1 MESRIIIRIDDK
13 ILWGGELVIKNSVF
27 DELLNIKSVFKNR
40 EVMRH
45 TYTPEDLPHREPQI
59 NHLASILVSAL
70 KNETPSN
77 VFIYGKTGTG
87 KTAVV
92 RLIGKELDNK
102 AKEITK
108 AHQNEILKLT
118 IEQSDNGHNEVME
131 NIFKKF
137 EFKDLF
143 GLDLHNELN
152 KTVNYIY
159 INCQHVD
166 TQYRVLTHIANT
178 VISRWD
184 DRLPLTGLPT
194 DEVYNRLLNSIDGYG
209 GVTIIILDEIDKLV
223 EKSGDDILYNL
234 TRINSDLKNSKA
246 SIIGITNNL
255 KFTDFLDAR
264 VKSSLGEDELIFP
277 PYDATQLQDILNQR
291 AGNAFITDS
300 LELAVI
306 PLCAALAA
314 QEHGD
319 ARRALDLLRVSAE
332 LAERDG
338 GGKVIEKH
346 VRKALNKIEQDTV
359 AEVIETLPPQSKLV
373 LLGIILNEEMGID
386 KLTTGIVFDTY
397 KELCKHINMDILT
410 QRRITDLISELDML
424 GIINARLV
432 SFGRGGRT
440 RLIQMSV
447 PTHSTKKILE
457 KSEIL
462 MDLIDFKPPIQS
474 TLI

>member
-1 MESRIIIRIDDK
+1 M
-13 ILWGGELVIKNSVF
+13 
-27 DELLNIKSVFKNR
+27 NR
-40 EVMRH
+40 EVLRP
-45 TYTPEDLPHREPQI
+45 TYTPEDLPHRGPQL
-59 NHLASILVSAL
+59 NHLASILVAAL

-92 RLIGKELDNK
+92 RLIGKELNNK

-108 AHQNEILKLT
+108 KYQNEILNLT
-118 IEQSDNGHNEVME
+118 LAQFDNGKN
-131 NIFKKF
+131 
-137 EFKDLF
+137 DLF
-143 GLDLHNELN
+143 ENVYEKLEFPEIFGHDLYKELL
-152 KTVNYIY
+152 KKVNYIY

-178 VISRWD
+178 MISNWN

-194 DEVYNRLLNSIDGYG
+194 DEVYNRLLHSIDEFG

-234 TRINSDLKNSKA
+234 TRINTDLKNSKA

-264 VKSSLGEDELIFP
+264 VKSSLGEDELVFP
-277 PYDATQLQDILNQR
+277 PYDAEQLQDILYQR
-291 AGNAFITDS
+291 ASNAFINDTIDLS
-300 LELAVI
+300 VV

-338 GGKVIEKH
+338 GGMVVEKH

-373 LLGIILNEEMGID
+373 LLGIILNEEQGTT

-397 KELCKHINMDILT
+397 KELCKEINMDILT

-440 RLIQMSV
+440 RLIEMSV
-447 PTHSTKKILE
+447 PIQSTKKILE

-462 MDLIDFKPPIQS
+462 RDVINFKPSIQS

>member
-1 MESRIIIRIDDK
+1 MNNDNI
-13 ILWGGELVIKNSVF
+13 F
-27 DELLNIKSVFKNR
+27 DELLYNKTVFLNR
-40 EVMRH
+40 EVLRP
-45 TYTPEDLPHREPQI
+45 TYIPEVLPHREPQI

-70 KNETPSN
+70 KEETPSN
-77 VFIYGKTGTG
+77 IFIYGKTGTG

-92 RLIGKELDNK
+92 KLIGKELEKK
-102 AKEITK
+102 AKEITR
-108 AHQNEILKLT
+108 QLKDKVMELT
-118 IEQSDNGHNEVME
+118 VEQFDNGHSDIIQSIYEKLN
-131 NIFKKF
+131 FKEMF
-137 EFKDLF
+137 GKDLSN
-143 GLDLHNELN
+143 LLQ
-152 KTVNYIY
+152 KSVNYIY

-166 TQYRVLTHIANT
+166 TQYRVLTHVTNT
-178 VISRWD
+178 MISEWD

-194 DEVYNRLLNSIDGYG
+194 DEVYNRLLKSIDELG
-209 GVTIIILDEIDKLV
+209 GVTTIILDEIDKLV

-264 VKSSLGEDELIFP
+264 VKSSLGEEELIFT
-277 PYDATQLQDILNQR
+277 PYDAEQIQDILKQR
-291 AGNAFITDS
+291 ASKAFVNGALD
-300 LELAVI
+300 EFVI
-306 PLCAALAA
+306 PLCSGLAA

-332 LAERDG
+332 LADREG
-338 GGKVIEKH
+338 AGKVVERY

-359 AEVIETLPPQSKLV
+359 GEVIETLPPQSKLV
-373 LLGIILNEEMGID
+373 LLGIILNEEMGTD
-386 KLTTGIVFDTY
+386 KLTTGMVFDTY
-397 KELCKHINMDILT
+397 KELCKRLKLDVLT

-424 GIINARLV
+424 GIINARVV

-447 PTHSTKKILE
+447 PISSTKKILE
-457 KSEIL
+457 RTELLKDVIN
-462 MDLIDFKPPIQS
+462 FKPSVQA

>member
-1 MESRIIIRIDDK
+1 MILK
-13 ILWGGELVIKNSVF
+13 AQNQILWGGEFVNNNSIF
-27 DELLNIKSVFKNR
+27 DELLDIKTVFKNR
-40 EVMRH
+40 EVLRP
-45 TYTPEDLPHREPQI
+45 TYTPEALPHRNTQI
-59 NHLASILVSAL
+59 NHLASILVAAL
-70 KNETPSN
+70 RNETPSN

-92 RLIGKELDNK
+92 RLIGKELDK
-102 AKEITK
+102 KSKEITK
-108 AHQNEILKLT
+108 THEHEIFKLT
-118 IEQSDNGHNEVME
+118 LDQFDNGHNDVME
-131 NIFKKF
+131 SIYQKLDFQ
-137 EFKDLF
+137 DIF
-143 GLDLHNELN
+143 GLELY
-152 KTVNYIY
+152 KELIKPVNYIY

-178 VISRWD
+178 MISKWN

-194 DEVYNRLLNSIDGYG
+194 DEVYNRLLNSIDEFG

-277 PYDATQLQDILNQR
+277 PYDAEQLQDILNQR
-291 AGNAFITDS
+291 AQDAFISDS
-300 LELAVI
+300 LDSVVI

-332 LAERDG
+332 IAERDCG
-338 GGKVIEKH
+338 GIVNEKY

-373 LLGIILNEEMGID
+373 LLGIILNEEQRTT

-397 KELCKHINMDILT
+397 KELCKEINMDTLT

-424 GIINARLV
+424 GIINARVV

-440 RLIQMSV
+440 RLIEMSV
-447 PTHSTKKILE
+447 PIHSTKKILE
-457 KSEIL
+457 KSDSL
-462 MDLIDFKPPIQS
+462 KDLIDFKPPIQS
-474 TLI
+474 TLL

>member
-1 MESRIIIRIDDK
+1 MLKTSIFDD
-13 ILWGGELVIKNSVF
+13 
-27 DELLNIKSVFKNR
+27 LLNIKTVFKNR
-40 EVMRH
+40 EVLRP
-45 TYTPEDLPHREPQI
+45 TYTPEDLPHRGSQI
-59 NHLASILVSAL
+59 NHLASILVAAL

-92 RLIGKELDNK
+92 RLIGKELEEK
-102 AKEITK
+102 AKEITRK
-108 AHQNEILKLT
+108 YQEEILNLT
-118 IEQSDNGHNEVME
+118 LDNFDNGNTELITNMF
-131 NIFKKF
+131 NKFDFK
-137 EFKDLF
+137 ELF
-143 GLDLHNELN
+143 GYDLN
-152 KTVNYIY
+152 KELKKDVNYIY

-178 VISRWD
+178 IISHWN

-194 DEVYNRLLNSIDGYG
+194 DEVYNRLLNSIDEHG

-234 TRINSDLKNSKA
+234 SRINSDLKNSKA
-246 SIIGITNNL
+246 SLIGITNNL

-277 PYDATQLQDILNQR
+277 PYDAEQLQDILNQR
-291 AGNAFITDS
+291 SLQAFIED
-300 LELAVI
+300 AIDPVVI
-306 PLCAALAA
+306 PICAALAA

-338 GGKVIEKH
+338 GGKVIEKY
-346 VRKALNKIEQDTV
+346 VRKALSKIEQDTV

-373 LLGIILNEEMGID
+373 LLGIILNEEMGTD
-386 KLTTGIVFDTY
+386 KLTTGLVFDTY
-397 KELCKHINMDILT
+397 KELCKQINMDTLT

-424 GIINARLV
+424 GIINARVV

-447 PTHSTKKILE
+447 PIDSTKKILE

-462 MDLIDFKPPIQS
+462 KDVIDFKPTIQA

>member
-1 MESRIIIRIDDK
+1 VDK
-13 ILWGGELVIKNSVF
+13 KSVF
-27 DELLNIKSVFKNR
+27 DEYLDIKTVFRNR
-40 EVMRH
+40 EVLRP
-45 TYTPEDLPHREPQI
+45 TYTPEDLPHRGNQI
-59 NHLASILVSAL
+59 NHLASILVAAL

-92 RLIGKELDNK
+92 RLIGKELEKK
-102 AKEITK
+102 AMEITK
-108 AHQNEILKLT
+108 KHQEETLKITLDQSGNGINELMKNITNKLGFRDT
-118 IEQSDNGHNEVME
+118 
-131 NIFKKF
+131 
-137 EFKDLF
+137 F
-143 GLDLHNELN
+143 GLDLDSELK
-152 KTVNYIY
+152 KTVNFIY

-166 TQYRVLTHIANT
+166 TQYRILTHIANSM
-178 VISRWD
+178 ISRWD

-194 DEVYNRLLNSIDGYG
+194 DEVYNRLLNSIDKYS

-234 TRINSDLKNSKA
+234 TRINTDLKNSKA

-277 PYDATQLQDILNQR
+277 PYDAEQLQDILNQR
-291 AGNAFITDS
+291 AGNAFIHHS
-300 LELAVI
+300 LEIAVI

-332 LAERDG
+332 IAEREG

-359 AEVIETLPPQSKLV
+359 AEVIDTLPPQSKLV
-373 LLGIILNEEMGID
+373 LLGIILNEDMGTD
-386 KLTTGIVFDTY
+386 KLTTGMVFDTY
-397 KELCKHINMDILT
+397 KELCKQINMDVLT

-440 RLIQMSV
+440 RLIQLSV
-447 PTHSTKKILE
+447 PIGNTKKVLE
-457 KSEIL
+457 RTELLK
-462 MDLIDFKPPIQS
+462 DLIDFKPAMQA

>member
-1 MESRIIIRIDDK
+1 MDRK
-13 ILWGGELVIKNSVF
+13 SVF
-27 DELLNIKSVFKNR
+27 DEYLDIKTVFRNR
-40 EVMRH
+40 EVLRP
-45 TYTPEDLPHREPQI
+45 TYTPEDLPHRGIQI
-59 NHLASILVSAL
+59 NHLASILVAAL

-92 RLIGKELDNK
+92 RLIGKELEKK
-102 AKEITK
+102 AMEITK
-108 AHQNEILKLT
+108 KHQEEILKITLD
-118 IEQSDNGHNEVME
+118 QSENGINELMK
-131 NIFKKF
+131 NITNKLGFR
-137 EFKDLF
+137 DIF
-143 GLDLHNELN
+143 GLDLDSELK

-166 TQYRVLTHIANT
+166 TQYRILTHIANT
-178 VISRWD
+178 MISRWD

-194 DEVYNRLLNSIDGYG
+194 DEVYNRLLNSIDKYS

-277 PYDATQLQDILNQR
+277 PYDAEQLKDILNQR
-291 AGNAFITDS
+291 AGEAFIQRS
-300 LELAVI
+300 LDLTVI

-332 LAERDG
+332 IAERES

-373 LLGIILNEEMGID
+373 LLGIILNEEMGTD
-386 KLTTGIVFDTY
+386 KLTTGRVFDTY
-397 KELCKHINMDILT
+397 KELCKQINLDVLT

-440 RLIQMSV
+440 RLIQLSV
-447 PTHSTKKILE
+447 PIGNTKKILE
-457 KSEIL
+457 KSEL
-462 MDLIDFKPPIQS
+462 LRDLIDFKPPMQS

>member
-1 MESRIIIRIDDK
+1 MIRSSI
-13 ILWGGELVIKNSVF
+13 F
-27 DELLNIKSVFKNR
+27 DNILNIKSVFKNR
-40 EVMRH
+40 EVLRP
-45 TYTPEDLPHREPQI
+45 TYTPMDLPHREIQI
-59 NHLASILVSAL
+59 NHLASILVAAL

-92 RLIGKELDNK
+92 RLLGKELDKK

-108 AHQNEILKLT
+108 KYQRELLEITLD
-118 IEQSDNGHNEVME
+118 QFDNGHQDLIE
-131 NIFKKF
+131 NIFEKIGF
-137 EFKDLF
+137 MEIF
-143 GLDLHNELN
+143 GSELYKELK
-152 KTVNYIY
+152 KTVNCIY

-178 VISRWD
+178 MISKWN

-194 DEVYNRLLNSIDGYG
+194 DEVYNRLLNSIDEYS

-234 TRINSDLKNSKA
+234 TRINTDLRNSKA
-246 SIIGITNNL
+246 SLIGITNNL

-277 PYDATQLQDILNQR
+277 PYDAEQLQDILNQR
-291 AGNAFITDS
+291 AGNAFINNSIDT
-300 LELAVI
+300 AVI

-338 GGKVIEKH
+338 GGMVVEKY

-359 AEVIETLPPQSKLV
+359 AEVIDTLPPQSKLV
-373 LLGIILNEEMGID
+373 LLGIILNEEMGTD

-397 KELCKHINMDILT
+397 KELCKHVNMDILT
-410 QRRITDLISELDML
+410 QRRVTDLISELDML
-424 GIINARLV
+424 GIINARVV

-447 PTHSTKKILE
+447 PIHSTKKILE
-457 KSEIL
+457 KTEIL
-462 MDLIDFKPPIQS
+462 VDLVDFRPPIQS

>member
-1 MESRIIIRIDDK
+1 MIH
-13 ILWGGELVIKNSVF
+13 ILWGGELLNRTSIF
-27 DELLNIKSVFKNR
+27 DELLNIKTVFKNR
-40 EVMRH
+40 EVLRP
-45 TYTPEDLPHREPQI
+45 TYTPEDLPHREAQI

-70 KNETPSN
+70 RNETPSN

-92 RLIGKELDNK
+92 RLIGKELNKK
-102 AKEITK
+102 AKEMTQQ
-108 AHQNEILKLT
+108 HQEEILDIT
-118 IEQSDNGHNEVME
+118 IDQFDNGHNEVMTK
-131 NIFKKF
+131 IFQKINF
-137 EFKDLF
+137 EELF
-143 GLDLHNELN
+143 GPDLN
-152 KTVNYIY
+152 KEVKKRVNIIY

-178 VISRWD
+178 MILQWD

-194 DEVYNRLLNSIDGYG
+194 DEVYNRLLNSIDELS

-234 TRINSDLKNSKA
+234 TRINTDLKNSKA

-277 PYDATQLQDILNQR
+277 PYDAEQLQVILNQR
-291 AGNAFITDS
+291 AGEAFINNT
-300 LELAVI
+300 LEPAVI

-338 GGKVIEKH
+338 GGTVFEKY

-373 LLGIILNEEMGID
+373 LLGIILNEDMGTD

-397 KELCKHINMDILT
+397 KELCKQINLDTLT

-424 GIINARLV
+424 GIINARVV

-440 RLIQMSV
+440 RLIEMSV
-447 PTHSTKKILE
+447 PATSTKKILE
-457 KSEIL
+457 KSEL
-462 MDLIDFKPPIQS
+462 LKELIDFKPPIQS

>member
-1 MESRIIIRIDDK
+1 MDK
-13 ILWGGELVIKNSVF
+13 KSVF
-27 DELLNIKSVFKNR
+27 DEYLDIKTVFRNR
-40 EVMRH
+40 EVLRP
-45 TYTPEDLPHREPQI
+45 TYTPEDLPHRGNQI
-59 NHLASILVSAL
+59 NHLASILVAAL

-92 RLIGKELDNK
+92 RLIGKELEKK
-102 AKEITK
+102 AMEITK
-108 AHQNEILKLT
+108 THQKEILKITL
-118 IEQSDNGHNEVME
+118 EQSENGINEIME
-131 NIFKKF
+131 NITSKVGFQ
-137 EFKDLF
+137 ETF
-143 GLDLHNELN
+143 GLDLDYELK

-166 TQYRVLTHIANT
+166 TQYRILTHIANT
-178 VISRWD
+178 MISRWD

-194 DEVYNRLLNSIDGYG
+194 DEVYNRLLNSIDKYS

-277 PYDATQLQDILNQR
+277 PYDAEQLQDILNQR
-291 AGNAFITDS
+291 AGNAFIDRS
-300 LELAVI
+300 LESSVI

-332 LAERDG
+332 LAEREG

-359 AEVIETLPPQSKLV
+359 AEVIDTLPPQSKLV
-373 LLGIILNEEMGID
+373 LLGIILNEEMGTD
-386 KLTTGIVFDTY
+386 KLTTGMVFDTY
-397 KELCKHINMDILT
+397 KELCKQINLDVLT

-440 RLIQMSV
+440 RLIQLSV
-447 PTHSTKKILE
+447 PIGNTKKVLE
-457 KSEIL
+457 RSELLKDI
-462 MDLIDFKPPIQS
+462 IDFKPPMQS